1 MDKPEGKPDFPLR
14 YELPTWSEVRELEN
28 WLATKSANDPD
39 PVLTVL
45 SLIGFYERKFLWE
58 RGVKKGFKDWK

>member
-1 MDKPEGKPDFPLR
+1 MDKPEGKP
-14 YELPTWSEVRELEN
+14 ELPTWSEVRELEN

-45 SLIGFYERKFLWE
+45 SLIGFYERKFLLGHE
-58 RGVKKGFKDWK
+58 LNKRFKDWK